1 MEGRAMTN
9 SQLAQRHEQAVGGV
23 AIDWPAVYRT
33 LRLNPDDPNTQTLL
47 LICDRYKLDP
57 ILKHAVLIQGRPY
70 ITRDGLLHVAH
81 TSRQFDGIEVVE
93 SPTLDATHWH
103 AKVSV
108 YRKDMG
114 RPFTYPG
121 RYPKDG
127 DNKRYAPE
135 MAIKVA
141 EVMALRRAFDVA
153 APTIEEQWDQAAV
166 SGDVYPGDAL
176 DRDGADPDHRALVGE
191 VEEFAGRLERSGVI
205 DADQRAQ
212 AIAHAQKSVGSAEAS
227 LRRLGELAADNTPTD
242 DGTLL

>member
-1 MEGRAMTN
+1 
-9 SQLAQRHEQAVGGV
+9 
-23 AIDWPAVYRT
+23 
-33 LRLNPDDPNTQTLL
+33 
-47 LICDRYKLDP
+47 
-57 ILKHAVLIQGRPY
+57 
-70 ITRDGLLHVAH
+70 LHVAH

-166 SGDVYPGDAL
+166 SGDVYPGDSL
-176 DRDGADPDHRALVGE
+176 DRDGADDDHRALVAD
-191 VEEFAGRLERSGVI
+191 VEEFAGRLEREGVI
-205 DADQRAQ
+205 DADQRAK
-212 AIAHAQKSVGSAEAS
+212 AIYLAQTSVGGAERAQ
-227 LRRLGELAADNTPTD
+227 RRLQNLADEDSPVDVPD